1 MKFLVVFALFVAA
14 ASARYTGPTTQA
26 GVNLIK
32 EFEGWYPNFYTDP
45 VGIKTIGYGHA
56 CHVWNCAVPL
66 NGVYY
71 PPLTQAQGD
80 ALLKSDLAAAG
91 RYEACVTSNA
101 VFSGLTAAQYSAL
114 VSFTFNL
121 GCGNLQSSTLLKMVN
136 AGNIQGASLEFAK
149 WVNAGGVVL
158 PGLVRRREAERVLF
172 CSEGGC
178 SGGGGTT
185 CTGTVTANSLIVRQ
199 SASTSA
205 AQTGSLFNGDRVTIK
220 NRVTGT
226 SVSGNTHWFQLNN
239 GYASAVF
246 IRPDAG
252 GPSWCAA

>member
-1 MKFLVVFALFVAA
+1 MKLLVVFALLVAA
-14 ASARYTGPTTQA
+14 VSARYTGPTNQA

-66 NGVYY
+66 NGIYT
-71 PPLTQAQGD
+71 PPLSLAQGD

-91 RYEACVTSNA
+91 RYEACVTSYA
-101 VFSGLTAAQYSAL
+101 TFSGLTANQYSAL
-114 VSFTFNL
+114 VSFAFNL
-121 GCGNLQSSTLLKMVN
+121 GCGNLQSSTLLKLVN
-136 AGNIQGASLEFAK
+136 AGNTQGASEEFGK
-149 WVNAGGVVL
+149 WIYAGGVVL

-172 CSEGGC
+172 CSGGGC
-178 SGGGGTT
+178 GGGGGTT
-185 CTGTVTANSLIVRQ
+185 CTGTVTADSLIVRQ
-199 SASTSA
+199 SANAGSA
-205 AQTGSLFNGDRVTIK
+205 QVGSLFNGDRVSIK
-220 NRVTGT
+220 NRVTGS
-226 SVSGNTHWFQLNN
+226 SVSGNTHWFQLSN

-252 GPSWCAA
+252 GPAWCAS